1 MAHKSA
7 PDPSKPMVPKVV
19 DGRVVIQD
27 PPPVAMDLT
36 ADAAEISGLRLM
48 DAADKA
54 RKRF

>member
-1 MAHKSA
+1 
-7 PDPSKPMVPKVV
+7 MVPKVV